1 MEPSDFRANSRAD
14 DSWLEQRRL
23 TPSST
28 SMEGTGRSAGVDT
41 SIRAEDHGCVSSI
54 LPAGV
59 VTFLFTDVEGSTK
72 LLHELGD
79 AYADALHEHRRLLRK
94 AFTAHAGVEVDTQG
108 DAFFVA
114 FDRASDG
121 VAAAADAQLA
131 LAGGPIRVRM
141 GLHTGEPRVTEEGYV
156 GLDVHKGARI
166 AAVGYGGQVLL
177 SQATRALVNSGVRD
191 LGPHRLKDLS
201 APERIFQLE
210 IDGLTT
216 EFPPLRTLEVGLRNL
231 PAPRTTFVGRA
242 HELASI
248 ERMLDE
254 PDCRL
259 LTLVG
264 PGGVGKTRLALE
276 AAARRIERY
285 QHGVH
290 FVPLVGLSAPDLVAP
305 AIAESLQFQVD
316 SAHSALSARDQL
328 VDYLRE
334 RATLLV
340 LDNFEHLLDARDL
353 LTQVIEE
360 APGVEVL
367 TTSRER
373 LQIQSEWVLDL
384 EGLELVNGNGN
395 AHASAAVRLFVD
407 RARQVD
413 SGYTLSDK
421 ERPHVERVC
430 RLVNGMPLGIELAAA
445 WASTL
450 PCSEIADEIERNL
463 GFLETRTH
471 DVPLRHRSL
480 RAAFDQS
487 WRLLS
492 ENERRVFSALAV
504 FRGSFARD
512 AAFAVAGAGLTELH
526 GLVSKSLVR
535 RAELARFEL
544 HELLRQ
550 HAAERLDAEPAEFA
564 KARERHA
571 RFYAGIL
578 DARAGVL
585 IGERMMEARDELRVE
600 LDNLRAAAG
609 WVVTEWS
616 AGDARAFLSS
626 LDRFFWA
633 HSWHEGSQTF
643 GQLVDLIES
652 SPGSSPEVGSASDVL
667 LSALAYSTYLGSALG
682 YDEKLDAIARA
693 CLPVLRE
700 RGLTR
705 ELGVC
710 LLAVGTNDCYRD
722 VYAESAVNLEEA
734 IRVARSGGDQLVVA
748 ASLSWLGFV
757 RLLVD
762 DLAGARQ
769 AFEECHAASAKLGG
783 PVMLGFA
790 LSKLGLLADAEGDY
804 ANAIDLHLAA
814 RDVFAGFGDQGG
826 AGYTLSRAS
835 MSAYCVGDYAQ
846 AMKHA
851 LDGFDGF
858 ERANHR
864 WGMTAA
870 LCRLGFAAAALGRFD
885 DAYGHLARAL
895 ELAREMQAT
904 SLLLHALSGVGVL
917 LAREGH
923 DLDAAEVLFFS
934 LGHEAMPATYR
945 HVAEPTLD
953 KLQAKLDPEEVA
965 SARQAAAS
973 LELEK
978 LVSNILAR
986 DRPVPRL

>member
-1 MEPSDFRANSRAD
+1 M
-14 DSWLEQRRL
+14 
-23 TPSST
+23 SST
-28 SMEGTGRSAGVDT
+28 
-41 SIRAEDHGCVSSI
+41 
-54 LPAGV
+54 LPTGV

-72 LLHELGD
+72 LLHELGN
-79 AYADALHEHRRLLRK
+79 AYADALHEHRRLLRE
-94 AFTAHAGVEVDTQG
+94 AFTAHEGVEVDTQG

-114 FDRASDG
+114 FGRASDA
-121 VAAAADAQLA
+121 VAAAAHAQLA

-177 SQATRALVNSGVRD
+177 SQATQALVDADVRD

-201 APERIFQLE
+201 TPERIFQLE
-210 IDGLTT
+210 IDGLPT
-216 EFPPLRTLEVGLRNL
+216 EFPPLRTLEAGLRNL
-231 PAPRTTFVGRA
+231 PAPRTSFVGRA
-242 HELASI
+242 DELASI
-248 ERMLDE
+248 DRMLDE
-254 PDCRL
+254 SDCRL

-276 AAARRIERY
+276 AAARRIDRY

-290 FVPLVGLSAPDLVAP
+290 FVPLVGVPAPDLLAP
-305 AIAESLQFQVD
+305 AVAESLQFQVD
-316 SAHSALSARDQL
+316 SAHSALPARDQL

-353 LTQVIEE
+353 LIEVIEQ
-360 APGVEVL
+360 APQVEML

-373 LQIQSEWVLDL
+373 LQVQSEWVLDL
-384 EGLELVNGNGN
+384 EGLEVGNGNG
-395 AHASAAVRLFVD
+395 HARESAAVRLFVD

-413 SGYTLSDK
+413 SGYTLSD
-421 ERPHVERVC
+421 EESPHVERVC

-463 GFLETRTH
+463 GFLETTMK
-471 DVPLRHRSL
+471 DIPQRHRSL

-487 WRLLS
+487 WRLLLDD
-492 ENERRVFSALAV
+492 ERRVFSRLAV

-512 AAFAVAGAGLTELH
+512 AAAAVAGAGLTELH

-535 RAELARFEL
+535 RAELGRFEL

-550 HAAERLDAEPAEFA
+550 YAAERLAAEQAELA
-564 KARERHA
+564 EARDRHA
-571 RFYAGIL
+571 RFYLGMIA
-578 DARAGVL
+578 ARAEAL
-585 IGERMMEARDELRVE
+585 LGEHMMEARDELRVE
-600 LDNLRAAAG
+600 VDNLRAAAE
-609 WVVTEWS
+609 WAVTHWS
-616 AGDARAFLSS
+616 EDDARSVLSS
-626 LDRFFWA
+626 LQLFFWA
-633 HSWHEGSQTF
+633 HSWHEGSETF
-643 GQLVDLIES
+643 AQLADLPES
-652 SPGSSPEVGSASDVL
+652 SPGGPLDVGEASDVL
-667 LSALAYSTYLGSALG
+667 LSALAYQTYLGSALG

-710 LLAVGTNDCYRD
+710 LLALGTNDCYRD
-722 VYAESAVNLEEA
+722 VYAESAANLEEA
-734 IRVARSGGDQLVVA
+734 VEVARSVADHLVVA

-757 RLLVD
+757 RLLLD
-762 DLAGARQ
+762 DLAGARE
-769 AFEECHAASAKLGG
+769 AFEECHAVSAELGG
-783 PVMLGFA
+783 PLMLGFA

-804 ANAIDLHLAA
+804 AKAIDLHLEA
-814 RDVFAGFGDQGG
+814 RHVFAGLGDQGG

-835 MSAYCVGDYAQ
+835 MSAYCLGDYEQ
-846 AMKHA
+846 AMQHA
-851 LDGFDGF
+851 LAGFEGF

-885 DAYGHLARAL
+885 AAREHLRRAL

-917 LAREGH
+917 LAREGE
-923 DLDAAEVLFFS
+923 DRDAAEVLFFS

-945 HVAEPTLD
+945 QVAEPTLD
-953 KLQAKLDPEEVA
+953 ELHAKLDPEELA
-965 SARQAAAS
+965 SAREAAAS
-973 LELEK
+973 LDLDE
-978 LVSNILAR
+978 LVSEMLGER
-986 DRPVPRL
+986 VR

>member
-1 MEPSDFRANSRAD
+1 M
-14 DSWLEQRRL
+14 
-23 TPSST
+23 SST
-28 SMEGTGRSAGVDT
+28 
-41 SIRAEDHGCVSSI
+41 

-72 LLHELGD
+72 LLHELGN
-79 AYADALHEHRRLLRK
+79 AYADALQEHRRLLRE
-94 AFTAHAGVEVDTQG
+94 AFTAHEGVEVDTQG

-114 FDRASDG
+114 FGRASDA
-121 VAAAADAQLA
+121 VAAAAHAQLA

-177 SQATRALVNSGVRD
+177 SRATQALVDAGVRD

-210 IDGLTT
+210 IDGLPT
-216 EFPPLRTLEVGLRNL
+216 EFPPLRTLEAGLRNL
-231 PAPRTTFVGRA
+231 PAPRTSFVGRA
-242 HELASI
+242 DELASI
-248 ERMLDE
+248 DRMLDE
-254 PDCRL
+254 SDCRL

-276 AAARRIERY
+276 AAARRIDRY

-290 FVPLVGLSAPDLVAP
+290 FVPLVGVPAPDLLAP
-305 AIAESLQFQVD
+305 AVAESLQFQVD
-316 SAHSALSARDQL
+316 SAHSALPARDQL

-334 RATLLV
+334 RKTLLV

-353 LTQVIEE
+353 LTEVIEQ
-360 APGVEVL
+360 APQVEML

-373 LQIQSEWVLDL
+373 LQMQSEWVLDV
-384 EGLELVNGNGN
+384 EGLDVGNGNG
-395 AHASAAVRLFVD
+395 HARESAAVRLFVD

-413 SGYTLSDK
+413 GGYTLSDG
-421 ERPHVERVC
+421 ESPQVERVC

-463 GFLETRTH
+463 GFLETSMQ
-471 DVPLRHRSL
+471 DVPQRHRSL

-487 WRLLS
+487 WRLLLDD
-492 ENERRVFSALAV
+492 ERRVFSRLAV

-512 AAFAVAGAGLTELH
+512 AATAVAGAGLSELH
-526 GLVSKSLVR
+526 GLVTKSLVR
-535 RAELARFEL
+535 RAELGRFEL

-550 HAAERLDAEPAEFA
+550 YAAERLAAEQAELA
-564 KARERHA
+564 GARERHA
-571 RFYAGIL
+571 RFYLGMIA
-578 DARAGVL
+578 ARAEALV
-585 IGERMMEARDELRVE
+585 GEHMMEARDELRVE
-600 LDNLRAAAG
+600 VDNLRAAAE
-609 WVVTEWS
+609 WAVTQWS
-616 AGDARAFLSS
+616 EDDARGVLSS
-626 LDRFFWA
+626 LQVFFWA
-633 HSWHEGSQTF
+633 HSWHEGSETF
-643 GQLVDLIES
+643 AQLADLLES
-652 SPGSSPEVGSASDVL
+652 SPGGPLDVGEASDVL
-667 LSALAYSTYLGSALG
+667 LSALAYQTYLGSALG

-700 RGLTR
+700 RGFTR

-710 LLAVGTNDCYRD
+710 LLALGTNDCYRD

-734 IRVARSGGDQLVVA
+734 VDVARSVADHLVVA
-748 ASLSWLGFV
+748 GSLSWLGFV
-757 RLLVD
+757 RLLLD
-762 DLAGARQ
+762 DLAGARE
-769 AFEECHAASAKLGG
+769 AFEECHAVSTELGG
-783 PVMLGFA
+783 PLMLGFA

-804 ANAIDLHLAA
+804 AKAIDLHLEA
-814 RDVFAGFGDQGG
+814 RDVFAGLGDQGG

-835 MSAYCVGDYAQ
+835 MSAYCLRDNEQ
-846 AMKHA
+846 AMQHA
-851 LDGFDGF
+851 LTGFEAF

-870 LCRLGFAAAALGRFD
+870 LCRIGFAAAALGRFD
-885 DAYGHLARAL
+885 EAREQLRHAL

-917 LAREGH
+917 LAREGE
-923 DLDAAEVLFFS
+923 DRDAAELLFFS

-945 HVAEPTLD
+945 QVAEPTLD
-953 KLQAKLDPEEVA
+953 ELKATLDPEELA
-965 SARQAAAS
+965 SAREAAAG
-973 LELEK
+973 LDLDE
-978 LVSNILAR
+978 LVSELLAER
-986 DRPVPRL
+986 VR